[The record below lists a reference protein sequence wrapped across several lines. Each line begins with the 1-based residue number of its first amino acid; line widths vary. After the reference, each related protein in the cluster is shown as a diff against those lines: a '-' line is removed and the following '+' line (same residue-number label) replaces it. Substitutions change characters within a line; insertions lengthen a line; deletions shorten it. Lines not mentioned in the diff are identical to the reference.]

1 MNKKLQLDFI
11 DGLNKS
17 FRISLDDPKEDLLA
31 ADIED
36 AMNSVV
42 SLNAIGSN
50 GVDIAGIDGARI
62 VTTTVEVIEF

>member
-1 MNKKLQLDFI
+1 MNKRLQLDFI
-11 DGLNKS
+11 DGMNKS
-17 FRISLDDPKEDLLA
+17 FRISLDDPKDDLLP

-42 SLNAIGSN
+42 SLNAIGPD

-62 VTTTVEVIEF
+62 VTTTVDEIEF